1 MTCQRAGA
9 SGRQPGRR
17 TGDGVTNF
25 EINAARYA
33 LIAIGSPRARRPNYQ
48 RMLSRCRTNGG
59 LGGDRTHDH
68 RLKRALLY
76 R

>member
-1 MTCQRAGA
+1 MTCQRAA
-9 SGRQPGRR
+9 ARRRQPGRR
-17 TGDGVTNF
+17 MGDEIRSV
-25 EINAARYA
+25 EINAARCA
-33 LIAIGSPRARRPNYQ
+33 HLAIGPPTARRADDR
-48 RMLSRCRTNGG
+48 RMLSRCRTIGG